1 MAPKPA
7 NKLPTLRDLL
17 ARAHLRLILFTV
29 VLASA
34 SLMLSGVLVIRAYAQ
49 RNLELMAR
57 TVAYTVEP
65 AVVFQDRQAIMDGMT
80 SVGAARGID
89 RLEVCDP
96 AGKTLARWDRPHAD
110 LRGRVVSTANAL
122 IWPEPARADVT
133 QGNAVIARVKVYGNS
148 GGILRYLLA
157 ATVIALTCMGLTV
170 LATRIL
176 ARRLQNEVIAPL
188 DHVAEVAHAV
198 RQERAFEKRVPVSGI
213 AEIDRFG
220 QDFNALL
227 AELQGCQAGFT
238 SENAELQ
245 RRAPHDGLTGL
256 GNRALFDQVLT
267 DAVAESQRSGTPF
280 ALLYLDVDRF
290 KQVNDA
296 FGHDS
301 GAAALIAV
309 GERLRGAIRHIDG
322 VFRLGGDEFAVVL
335 APLFNR
341 AHVDGTV
348 ERIRAA
354 MQEPFRMPNGQLATA
369 SLSVGVAVFPED
381 GADAEQL
388 LSRADAAMYRDKQ
401 NRHQAGPEG
410 TQDDA

>member
-1 MAPKPA
+1 MAPTPA
-7 NKLPTLRDLL
+7 TRLPTLRDLL

-49 RNLELMAR
+49 RNLELMAH

-65 AVVFQDRQAIMDGMT
+65 AIVFQDRQAILDGMT
-80 SVGAARGID
+80 SVGAAKGID

-110 LRGRVVSTANAL
+110 LRGWLVTTANAF

-133 QGNAVIARVKVYGNS
+133 QGGAVIARVKVYGNS
-148 GGILRYLLA
+148 GGILRYMLA
-157 ATVIALTCMGLTV
+157 AIVIALACVGLTV

-198 RQERAFEKRVPVSGI
+198 RQERAFEKRVPASGI

-227 AELQGCQAGFT
+227 AELQGWHAGLT

-245 RRAPHDGLTGL
+245 RRATHDRLTGL
-256 GNRALFDQVLT
+256 GNRALFDQALT
-267 DAVAESQRSGTPF
+267 NAVAESRRNDTPF

-301 GAAALIAV
+301 GDAVLIAV
-309 GERLRGAIRHIDG
+309 GERLRASIRHIDAA
-322 VFRLGGDEFAVVL
+322 FRLGGDEFGVVL
-335 APLFNR
+335 APLFDR
-341 AHVDGTV
+341 GHIDGLV

-354 MQEPFRMPNGQLATA
+354 MVEPFRMPNGQLGAA
-369 SLSVGVAVFPED
+369 SLSVGVAVFPDD
-381 GADAEQL
+381 GASAEQL
-388 LSRADAAMYRDKQ
+388 LSHADTAMYRDKQ
-401 NRHQAGPEG
+401 NRPQADCER
-410 TQDDA
+410 TDDDA